1 MFFAWASEKAY
12 GYTIFKTK
20 HQCPILHNY
29 LRKRDLFPARGNIS
43 VSIPT
48 LALRTDSDKFSF
60 ITRASVYG
68 TPESENATVFVAKT
82 GVIVPGV
89 PCVDRGNWG
98 RRRYI
103 ARSGQNS
110 VFWEESFGKYRALL
124 VHLAYR
130 DTDLFSER
138 VGPRVIILKDSKVN
152 SCLKRTREITNWA
165 DRGTDKNRQSM
176 TSCGFCCYYL
186 EHCSKTNHIGIKW
199 TKYENG
205 FGLVASHKIWLSPSR
220 RRKNSIV
227 WFRRQIV

>member
-1 MFFAWASEKAY
+1 MNPLCSRLPTPAMSYDFRKRELFQFFLSLKKSHCLNFSFVKNSRIFFARASEKAY

-20 HQCPILHNY
+20 HQCPILQNY
-29 LRKRDLFPARGNIS
+29 LRKRNLFPARGNIS

-110 VFWEESFGKYRALL
+110 VFWEESFGKYLALL

-138 VGPRVIILKDSKVN
+138 VGPRVIILKDSQVS
-152 SCLKRTREITNWA
+152 SCLKRTREITN
-165 DRGTDKNRQSM
+165 
-176 TSCGFCCYYL
+176 
-186 EHCSKTNHIGIKW
+186 
-199 TKYENG
+199 
-205 FGLVASHKIWLSPSR
+205 
-220 RRKNSIV
+220 
-227 WFRRQIV
+227 